1 MSKTAWV
8 IMKESNYPPDT
19 AAYFIN
25 TPSIHMIGFSSK
37 REALKECN
45 RLNERS
51 NSLNYF
57 IEKAKVFQP
66 WEP

>member
-1 MSKTAWV
+1 MAKTAWV
-8 IMKESNYPPDT
+8 IMKESHYPFFDN
-19 AAYFIN
+19 I
-25 TPSIHMIGFSSK
+25 PSIHMIGFRSK
-37 REALKECN
+37 REAAQECN

-51 NSLNYF
+51 SSLSYF

>member
-1 MSKTAWV
+1 MAKTAWV
-8 IMKESNYPPDT
+8 IMKESHYP
-19 AAYFIN
+19 AFIN
-25 TPSIHMIGFSSK
+25 IPSVHMIGFGSK
-37 REALKECN
+37 REAIQECD

-51 NSLNYF
+51 SSLTYF